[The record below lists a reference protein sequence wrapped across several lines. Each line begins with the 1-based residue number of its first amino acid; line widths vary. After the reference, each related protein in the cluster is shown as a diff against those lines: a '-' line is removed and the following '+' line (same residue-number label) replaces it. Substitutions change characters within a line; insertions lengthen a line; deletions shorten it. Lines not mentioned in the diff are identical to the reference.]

1 MTLCYNGQVQFSIG
15 RRTHFQLNRLQL
27 ITEVDKLLS
36 QSFLQMNTIFI
47 SILIESLPFV
57 LLGVIISGII
67 QMFITEEMIAKVIP
81 KNRFL
86 AVLSAT
92 VVGALFPACECG
104 IVPITRRL
112 MAKGVPL
119 HAAIGFMLTGPI
131 INPIV
136 LFSTYIAFGNSWRM
150 VLYRGGLSFVVALII
165 GFILSYQFKDSQLRN
180 NAHDHHH
187 HDHGHGMLAKIK
199 GTIQHS
205 IDEFFSVGKFLIL
218 GAFIAA
224 AMQTFLK
231 TSTLTAIGHGD
242 YSSSIVMMGLAYI
255 LSLCSE
261 ADAFIAASFQSTFSL
276 NSLVAFLVF
285 GAMFD
290 IKNTLMMLSA
300 FKSKFVLYLFIYV
313 SIFVFL
319 GSIVIGYL

>member
-1 MTLCYNGQVQFSIG
+1 
-15 RRTHFQLNRLQL
+15 
-27 ITEVDKLLS
+27 
-36 QSFLQMNTIFI
+36 MNTIFI

-57 LLGVIISGII
+57 LLGVIISGVI

-92 VVGALFPACECG
+92 IIGALFPACECG

-165 GFILSYQFKDSQLRN
+165 GFILSYQFKDSQLRDE
-180 NAHDHHH
+180 AHDHHH
-187 HDHGHGMLAKIK
+187 HDHGHGFIGKIK
-199 GTIQHS
+199 GTLQHS

-242 YSSSIVMMGLAYI
+242 YSSNIVMMALAYI

-319 GSIVIGYL
+319 GSVVIGFL